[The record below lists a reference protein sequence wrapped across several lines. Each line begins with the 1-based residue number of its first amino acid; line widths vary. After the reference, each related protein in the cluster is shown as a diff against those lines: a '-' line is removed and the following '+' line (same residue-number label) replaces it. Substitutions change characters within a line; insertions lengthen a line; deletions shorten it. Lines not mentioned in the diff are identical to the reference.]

1 MFANWRLRICFE
13 SGRADCQKM
22 CYLKRNYSREI
33 LQQNSYNRCIEILE
47 SLIRVFEIG
56 YRYKRVKKTKK
67 KEIKSLRITWLGYF
81 VFEFSEVLKE
91 EVRSGIRNTKRNIDQ
106 R

>member
-13 SGRADCQKM
+13 SGRVDCQKM

-67 KEIKSLRITWLGYF
+67 KEIKSLRITWPGYF
-81 VFEFSEVLKE
+81 VFEFSEVLKG
-91 EVRSGIRNTKRNIDQ
+91 VRRS
-106 R
+106 

>member
-47 SLIRVFEIG
+47 SLIRVFETGIKCSN
-56 YRYKRVKKTKK
+56 RHKRVKKTKK

-81 VFEFSEVLKE
+81 VFEFSEVLKG
-91 EVRSGIRNTKRNIDQ
+91 VRRS
-106 R
+106 

>member
-47 SLIRVFEIG
+47 SLIRVFETG
-56 YRYKRVKKTKK
+56 YRHKRIK
-67 KEIKSLRITWLGYF
+67 KEIKSLRITWPGYF
-81 VFEFSEVLKE
+81 VFEFSEVLKG
-91 EVRSGIRNTKRNIDQ
+91 VRRS
-106 R
+106 